1 MGSFN
6 TFKYKN
12 SNIEIFGINY
22 ANLSFTDMKKL
33 LVLSSADFILVPIQP
48 DELLTNF
55 NLNVVNPKTG

>member
-33 LVLSSADFILVPIQP
+33 LVLSSADFILVPI
-48 DELLTNF
+48 
-55 NLNVVNPKTG
+55 